1 MHLFKEG
8 GCSDYIL
15 KGGINLR
22 KSIEFM
28 WLYIQ
33 ITSDWKPHTISFWL
47 KLGTFFVCQLVVY
60 AYYLSVIKNTSF
72 NDCLSSYDQGPY
84 CLQGLQRILVFLIL
98 LVVKR
103 IRLRS
108 FANCLII
115 KRQFIRHNDTFI
127 NKSAQFNKSAL
138 WTAFW

>member
-22 KSIEFM
+22 KSIEFI
-28 WLYIQ
+28 WLYVYTNNI
-33 ITSDWKPHTISFWL
+33 WL
-47 KLGTFFVCQLVVY
+47 EAT
-60 AYYLSVIKNTSF
+60 YYIILIEVGDVF
-72 NDCLSSYDQGPY
+72 CLSTCGLRLLSQCHQKYF
-84 CLQGLQRILVFLIL
+84 LQWLFVVIWSRTLLFTGAPKNFGVFVL

-108 FANCLII
+108 FSNCLII
-115 KRQFIRHNDTFI
+115 KRQFKITFKAQGHNH
-127 NKSAQFNKSAL
+127 K
-138 WTAFW
+138 